1 MVASK
6 LVEGQRPGHGFLL
19 CNFAGRWAEIEQVT
33 EENVIAE
40 LAGIAFDDGCGDG
53 CNLVVKT
60 ADKLRA
66 LELLYKYLGLGDKG
80 GGLDKV
86 VIVDDVGGSH
96 ADGLGS
102 TGRPHFCRGEHRSP
116 LQPLYGCPPTT
127 NRAISR

>member
-6 LVEGQRPGHGFLL
+6 LVEGQRPGHGFLF
-19 CNFAGRWAEIEQVT
+19 CNFAGRWPEIEQVT

-40 LAGIAFDDGCGDG
+40 LAGIAFDDG

-80 GGLDKV
+80 GGMDKV
-86 VIVDDVGGSH
+86 VIVDDV
-96 ADGLGS
+96 
-102 TGRPHFCRGEHRSP
+102 
-116 LQPLYGCPPTT
+116 
-127 NRAISR
+127 

>member
-1 MVASK
+1 MNTEEK
-6 LVEGQRPGHGFLL
+6 LVVARQLLRLNVDVIEAGFPISSPGDFESV
-19 CNFAGRWAEIEQVT
+19 RR
-33 EENVIAE
+33 IAE

-86 VIVDDVGGSH
+86 VIVDDVGGD
-96 ADGLGS
+96 A
-102 TGRPHFCRGEHRSP
+102 R
-116 LQPLYGCPPTT
+116 
-127 NRAISR
+127 

>member
-6 LVEGQRPGHGFLL
+6 LVEGQWPGHGFLL

-86 VIVDDVGGSH
+86 VIVDDVGGD
-96 ADGLGS
+96 A
-102 TGRPHFCRGEHRSP
+102 R
-116 LQPLYGCPPTT
+116 
-127 NRAISR
+127 

>member
-40 LAGIAFDDGCGDG
+40 LAGIAFDDGCDDG

-80 GGLDKV
+80 GGLDQV
-86 VIVDDVGGSH
+86 VIVDDVGGD
-96 ADGLGS
+96 A
-102 TGRPHFCRGEHRSP
+102 R
-116 LQPLYGCPPTT
+116 
-127 NRAISR
+127 